1 MAHSIEKQGLIRK
14 LHVAKREMALTDD
27 SYQAILVRITGKD
40 SSRVMTVAELDA
52 VMREFKRLGFSAK
65 PKVVISDK
73 LHVRKVFAIWTDMA
87 PLLRD
92 PSRTALRSFVKRQ
105 TGVDD
110 PNFLDVTQAGR
121 VTEALKAWS
130 KRERA
135 KQMEAADG

>member
-1 MAHSIEKQGLIRK
+1 
-14 LHVAKREMALTDD
+14 
-27 SYQAILVRITGKD
+27 
-40 SSRVMTVAELDA
+40 MTVAELDA
-52 VMREFKRLGFSAK
+52 VMREFKRLGFAAK

-73 LHVRKVFAIWTDMA
+73 LHVRKVFAIWKDMA

-110 PNFLDVTQAGR
+110 PNFLDVAQAGK